1 MWDRTLTKIFWFF
14 QTDKYIFNLGQ
25 IYMIIIINIET
36 RNSERNV
43 RTGFDLWGFETWAG
57 EAHPIS
63 LSLKCTTTN
72 IFWFLDNYICQLRQI
87 YLEMWAGE
95 ALPISLSLKCTT
107 TNIFL
112 TLDKYFWSIQTNT
125 FRNLSSLIHFIS
137 IFEMHPMSVTTWHLS
152 TSVLAI
158 QIILPVDPML
168 TLCSVKT
175 CDAFTACHAH

>member
-1 MWDRTLTKIFWFF
+1 MYIYCIFIINIATRNIVREMWDRTLTKIFWFF

-72 IFWFLDNYICQLRQI
+72 IFWILDKYICQLRQI

-125 FRNLSSLIHFIS
+125 FRNLSSLIHVIN
-137 IFEMHPMSVTTWHLS
+137 IFEMHPQNSQSQWLPDIWVHLFW
-152 TSVLAI
+152 
-158 QIILPVDPML
+158 PY
-168 TLCSVKT
+168 K
-175 CDAFTACHAH
+175 